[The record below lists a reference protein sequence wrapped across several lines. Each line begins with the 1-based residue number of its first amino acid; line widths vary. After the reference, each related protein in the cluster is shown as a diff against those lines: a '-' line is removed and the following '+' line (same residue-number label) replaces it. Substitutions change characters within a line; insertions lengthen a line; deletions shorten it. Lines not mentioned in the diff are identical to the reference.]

1 MSYVLIAVGRA
12 NMVTNH
18 GHAVSF
24 LTPRKLK
31 AFIDPQ
37 RGI

>member
-1 MSYVLIAVGRA
+1 MSYVLITVRRA

-18 GHAVSF
+18 GPAVSVP
-24 LTPRKLK
+24 TPRKLK